1 MIYACA
7 LLFATACASLDAGPL
22 GGYVPNGQVEGD
34 YPIRIF
40 DFESQ
45 MYVKLADRDFQPH
58 LGTSFRKGTTLEIKL
73 SDDSLGAL
81 EKKYPKK
88 INSTTFTT
96 VKFDGKK
103 NIITITYADVW
114 KCFEIY
120 IYLLPILRVTWVRGQ
135 YEEDGPLETGSVEA
149 TDDTS
154 TSPV

>member
-7 LLFATACASLDAGPL
+7 LLFATACAGLDAGPL

-58 LGTSFRKGTTLEIKL
+58 LGTSFLKGTTLEIKL
-73 SDDSLGAL
+73 SDESLGAL

-96 VKFDGKK
+96 VKVDGKK
-103 NIITITYADVW
+103 NIITITYADGNLA
-114 KCFEIY
+114 C
-120 IYLLPILRVTWVRGQ
+120 LSRPGLVTCGFT
-135 YEEDGPLETGSVEA
+135 DAKLETKAWLPSLVKILL
-149 TDDTS
+149 T
-154 TSPV
+154 VL